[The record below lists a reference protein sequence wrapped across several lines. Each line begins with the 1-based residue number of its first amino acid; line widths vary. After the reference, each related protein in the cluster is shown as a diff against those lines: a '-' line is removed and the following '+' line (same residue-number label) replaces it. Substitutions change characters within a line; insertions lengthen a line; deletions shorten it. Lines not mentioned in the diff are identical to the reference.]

1 MTPYWAD
8 RLLLSSDPASRPNFL
23 DKRGRAFIFFD
34 GTQVVFTPQDKLPSP
49 LKRSGSHDMWWG
61 LMEALKSP
69 DYPCDNLD
77 FVLSKLVFNPERRQ
91 ELNYDYDYVGGGF
104 PELNWFDSGWKQ
116 MSSHFMPHPR
126 PDADITDMDR
136 FFGDCDPEECDV
148 GDFYGDDAQI
158 IWCSLIVYL
167 QLLKALGFKQ
177 HFVMTETIVWLSHL
191 HVGKEYPSILQGIA
205 QSTSEVLNDGFD
217 LAGFKDHP
225 DTSFR
230 LQAEAG

>member
-104 PELNWFDSGWKQ
+104 PELNWFDSGWK
-116 MSSHFMPHPR
+116 
-126 PDADITDMDR
+126 
-136 FFGDCDPEECDV
+136 
-148 GDFYGDDAQI
+148 
-158 IWCSLIVYL
+158 
-167 QLLKALGFKQ
+167 
-177 HFVMTETIVWLSHL
+177 
-191 HVGKEYPSILQGIA
+191 
-205 QSTSEVLNDGFD
+205 
-217 LAGFKDHP
+217 
-225 DTSFR
+225 
-230 LQAEAG
+230 